1 MHKDQSPYKLLF
13 GTIEMTNTNPFDQ
26 SELIRLALAGLD
38 TQIAE
43 LQAKRAQLA
52 AMTNPQPTGTASTV
66 KAATPPSKGG
76 KMSEEAKAKIS
87 AAAKAR
93 WDKVKKEQAKAAK
106 SAPAAK
112 KTETKNGSAKKAKS
126 KPTAST

>member
-1 MHKDQSPYKLLF
+1 MSNIK
-13 GTIEMTNTNPFDQ
+13 PFDQ

-43 LQAKRAQLA
+43 LQEKRAQLA
-52 AMTNPQPTGTASTV
+52 ALTIQQPANATV
-66 KAATPPSKGG
+66 KAVVPQQKSG

-93 WDKVKKEQAKAAK
+93 WARVKQEQAKTKKAQ
-106 SAPAAK
+106 SAPVKAK
-112 KTETKNGSAKKAKS
+112 KSPAKKGKS
-126 KPTAST
+126 KPVAAAVKAESVKATS